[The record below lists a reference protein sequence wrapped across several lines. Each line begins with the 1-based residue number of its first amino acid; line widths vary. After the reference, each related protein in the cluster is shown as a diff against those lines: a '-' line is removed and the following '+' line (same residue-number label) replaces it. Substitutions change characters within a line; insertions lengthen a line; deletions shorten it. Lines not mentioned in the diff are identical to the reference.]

1 MYGNPSPR
9 EAALNLAAAWGIPK
23 PIARGKNS
31 YFTYVGQEVDP
42 AQVEELAEPFKGF
55 SFYHKYSDKQVQSLK
70 KLLQYLGNKHN
81 VDVRESLPN
90 LIRKERIKAFGMIGT
105 KICINTSGV
114 WSHANVKS
122 SKKDRKST
130 RLNSSH
136 VRISYAVFCL
146 RKK

>member
-42 AQVEELAEPFKGF
+42 AQVEELAEPFRGY

-70 KLLQYLGNKHN
+70 KLLQHLGNKHN
-81 VDVRESLPN
+81 IDIREGLPN
-90 LIRKERIKAFGMIGT
+90 LIRKKGVKAFDIIGS
-105 KICINTSGV
+105 KQCYDSPGV
-114 WSHANVKS
+114 WSHGNV
-122 SKKDRKST
+122 
-130 RLNSSH
+130 
-136 VRISYAVFCL
+136 SYTKNDVAPQEGMVEML
-146 RKK
+146 LGL

>member
-81 VDVRESLPN
+81 IDVREGLPN
-90 LIRKERIKAFGMIGT
+90 LIRKEGIKAFGMIGT

-114 WSHANVKS
+114 WSHANVNS
-122 SKKDRKST
+122 SKND
-130 RLNSSH
+130 
-136 VRISYAVFCL
+136 ISPQEEL
-146 RKK
+146 IEMLLGL